1 MSAAVWAQVEVF
13 QERVIS
19 ISASIGYEVDPAE
32 REKYDLFPE
41 ARGFLQAE
49 IVEKTDGY
57 WLRMTLRRDRDR
69 ILEQTQLTDLDLAH
83 LRAMI
88 DAVDQAVRSGARV
101 SEATQWEKEGRLRLA
116 TDGFLYGMWL
126 YGPGSTRLLG
136 LDGRSATGVGLL
148 VTGGS
153 FAMVLQKT
161 RDFRLGY
168 GRSKLLRWGN
178 YAGTFYGV
186 GIPALFGADSDRIYF
201 ASAMTLTPLGG
212 YLTHRLSAGHR
223 IGKGESDLTTTG
235 MWVGALYGMA
245 LPYLIDVS
253 DQRNSTESKIYL
265 GAAMAGVPIGGGA
278 TTVVVGAGTPLA
290 DLAGALAE
298 HRQEVALEGPPGA
311 TVGGVLA
318 VAEALTVADLVDD
331 GEHPRLYVTAA
342 MLALPVGVRAAYRL
356 TENEDYTLG
365 RARMISVGTYVGG
378 LAGRGVGYTLGVN
391 GDRVNNVAATLGA
404 TFGLWY
410 THRTTQGWG
419 ERVTSVSQDDGLV
432 VSLPSPESL
441 VMLGWLSRRV
451 AGEAV
456 PMELLRVE
464 F

>member
-1 MSAAVWAQVEVF
+1 MRSVTKQILACLLMSAAVWAQVEVF

-101 SEATQWEKEGRLRLA
+101 SEATEWEKEGRLRLA

-265 GAAMAGVPIGGGA
+265 GAAMAGVPIGGWA
-278 TTVVVGAGTPLA
+278 TSRFVRGRPINRGRGHLIF
-290 DLAGALAE
+290 L
-298 HRQEVALEGPPGA
+298 
-311 TVGGVLA
+311 GGVLA

>member
-1 MSAAVWAQVEVF
+1 VRSVTKQILACLLMSAAVWAQVEVF

-265 GAAMAGVPIGGGA
+265 GAAMAGVPIGGWA
-278 TTVVVGAGTPLA
+278 TSRFVRGRPINRGRGHLIF
-290 DLAGALAE
+290 L
-298 HRQEVALEGPPGA
+298 
-311 TVGGVLA
+311 GGVLA

>member
-265 GAAMAGVPIGGGA
+265 GAAMAGVPIGGWA
-278 TTVVVGAGTPLA
+278 TSRFVRGRPINRGRGHLIF
-290 DLAGALAE
+290 L
-298 HRQEVALEGPPGA
+298 
-311 TVGGVLA
+311 GGVLA

>member
-186 GIPALFGADSDRIYF
+186 GIPALFGADSDRI
-201 ASAMTLTPLGG
+201 
-212 YLTHRLSAGHR
+212 
-223 IGKGESDLTTTG
+223 
-235 MWVGALYGMA
+235 
-245 LPYLIDVS
+245 
-253 DQRNSTESKIYL
+253 
-265 GAAMAGVPIGGGA
+265 
-278 TTVVVGAGTPLA
+278 
-290 DLAGALAE
+290 
-298 HRQEVALEGPPGA
+298 
-311 TVGGVLA
+311 
-318 VAEALTVADLVDD
+318 
-331 GEHPRLYVTAA
+331 
-342 MLALPVGVRAAYRL
+342 
-356 TENEDYTLG
+356 
-365 RARMISVGTYVGG
+365 
-378 LAGRGVGYTLGVN
+378 
-391 GDRVNNVAATLGA
+391 
-404 TFGLWY
+404 
-410 THRTTQGWG
+410 
-419 ERVTSVSQDDGLV
+419 
-432 VSLPSPESL
+432 
-441 VMLGWLSRRV
+441 
-451 AGEAV
+451 
-456 PMELLRVE
+456 
-464 F
+464 

>member
-1 MSAAVWAQVEVF
+1 MRSVTKQILACLLMSAAVWAQVEVF

-265 GAAMAGVPIGGGA
+265 GAAMAGVPIGGWA
-278 TTVVVGAGTPLA
+278 TSRFVRGRPINRGRGHLIF
-290 DLAGALAE
+290 L
-298 HRQEVALEGPPGA
+298 
-311 TVGGVLA
+311 GGVLA

>member
-223 IGKGESDLTTTG
+223 IAKGESDLTTTG

-265 GAAMAGVPIGGGA
+265 GAAMAGVPIGGWA
-278 TTVVVGAGTPLA
+278 TSRFVRGRPINRGRGHLIF
-290 DLAGALAE
+290 L
-298 HRQEVALEGPPGA
+298 
-311 TVGGVLA
+311 GGVLA